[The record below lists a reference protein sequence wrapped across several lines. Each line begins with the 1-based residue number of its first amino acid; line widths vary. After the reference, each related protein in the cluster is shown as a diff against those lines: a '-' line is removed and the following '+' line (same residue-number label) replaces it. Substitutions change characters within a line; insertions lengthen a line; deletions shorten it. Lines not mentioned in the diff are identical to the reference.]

1 MEDMTPWIDVELIK
15 PHPQNPRNHTPEQ
28 IQKIANSIK
37 ELGWGRPIILSK
49 DNFILAGHGA
59 YIAAT
64 EKLHLKRVPF
74 RKMDHNHDSPEALS
88 YMIADNKLTDES
100 DWNYGKLEPL
110 MDKID
115 LESFDLS
122 LTGFEEKELKEL
134 PSLNPENNV
143 DVVED
148 DFDPDEELEFIVQPG
163 QIWQLGNH
171 RLMCGDSTDPKD
183 VEKLMNGNKAD
194 MVFTD
199 PPYNVNYDPEQR
211 HSSFST
217 KRTNNKL
224 GTILND
230 NKSQEDFRAF
240 LDATYSNIDRSIK
253 VGRGIYIFHADTE
266 GHNFRNAFL
275 EQEWKL
281 QSCLIWLKTALVMG
295 RADYHWIHEPILY
308 GWKEGEAH
316 RWCGDRKQTTVIEM
330 PTDHYNQKELD
341 TEGYVHPTQK
351 PIKLIAIFI
360 NNSSYPNEIVLD
372 LFGGSGATLIAC
384 EQTNRKCN
392 IMELDPHYCDVII
405 KRWEDFTGGN
415 AVLLN

>member
-1 MEDMTPWIDVELIK
+1 MDSKIWISVNKINV
-15 PHPQNPRNHTPEQ
+15 HPKNPRKHTQEQ
-28 IQKIANSIK
+28 IEKIANSIK
-37 ELGWGRPIILSK
+37 ELGWGRPIIISK

-59 YIAAT
+59 FIAAT
-64 EKLHLKRVPF
+64 EILKLKSVPY
-74 RKMDHNHDSPEALS
+74 RMMDHVHDSPKALS

-110 MDKID
+110 IDRID
-115 LESFDLS
+115 LEGFDLS
-122 LTGFEEKELKEL
+122 LTGFEEKERKEL
-134 PSLNPENNV
+134 PSLNPENKVNA
-143 DVVED
+143 VED
-148 DFDPDEELEFIVQPG
+148 DFDPDEEIESIVQPR
-163 QIWQLGNH
+163 QIWQLGDH
-171 RLMCGDSTDPKD
+171 KLMCGDSTSSED
-183 VEKLMNGNKAD
+183 VEKLMDENKAD

-217 KRTNNKL
+217 ERTKKKL

-230 NKSQEDFRAF
+230 NKSQEDFKAF

-253 VGRGIYIFHADTE
+253 AGRGIYIFHADTE
-266 GHNFRNAFL
+266 GHNFRKAFID
-275 EQEWKL
+275 QEWKL
-281 QSCLIWLKTALVMG
+281 QSCLIWLKTQLVLG

-316 RWCGDRKQTTVIEM
+316 RWCGNRKQTSVIEM
-330 PTDHYNQKELD
+330 ATDHHNQKELD

-384 EQTNRKCN
+384 EQTKRICYM
-392 IMELDPHYCDVII
+392 MELDPHYCDVII
-405 KRWEDFTGGN
+405 KRWEEFTGKN